1 MKKKQSSFK
10 ILIADDEE
18 KIRISLSGL
27 LRDYGYE
34 ITTTSSALE
43 CLKILST
50 ETFDLVI
57 LDIVMP
63 EINGIEVLQQIKEK
77 YKDTE
82 VIIMTGYADKEKA
95 IASLR
100 FNAYDFIEKPFES
113 KEIMNT
119 ICHCL
124 EQKVLRSEIERKNI
138 ELRESEAKYRSIFHE
153 ARDGIVLIERETG
166 CIFDCNEE
174 FEKQTGRK
182 IEHLKKMKMWELMT
196 PEKKEDA
203 KIAFSELNVK
213 DAVDKID
220 PEELR
225 FQKPDGSIIPIEIT
239 SKTLVLRSKQYIQSI
254 TRDIT
259 ERKKTDKQIQY
270 LSFHDKL
277 TGCYNRAYFEEEI
290 KRFDVERQ
298 LPISLIFG
306 DVNGLKLLND
316 AFGHEEGDRLLCN
329 IAKILSDLC
338 RKEDIVA
345 RWGGDEF
352 AVILLKTNED
362 VAFEVCNR
370 IKQACNKADSEP
382 IKPSLALGV
391 ATKTKACQDIKKVLK
406 EAENMMYS
414 KKLEESNVARNSFIF
429 SLMRSLVERKYE
441 CGNHI
446 NRLQQMTMKIGYEI
460 RLSEEEL
467 EELNLLSSLHDI
479 GNLAIP
485 DRIVMKPD
493 RLTKDEW
500 KAMKKHPEIGYRI
513 AQYSHRTASI
523 AETILTHHER
533 WDGSGYPMGI
543 NGNDIPFISRIF
555 SIVDAYD
562 VMTHDKIYRKAMP
575 HEKALIELRKCAGTQ
590 FDPKLVEIFTEIIF

>member
-18 KIRISLSGL
+18 KIRKSLGGL
-27 LRDYGYE
+27 LEDHGYE

-50 ETFDLVI
+50 EIFDLVI

-82 VIIMTGYADKEKA
+82 VIIMTGHSDREKA
-95 IASLR
+95 VASLR

-113 KEIMNT
+113 EEIMNT
-119 ICHCL
+119 IRHCL
-124 EQKVLRSEIERKNI
+124 DQQASRREIERKNI
-138 ELRESEAKYRSIFHE
+138 ELGESEAKYRAIFHE
-153 ARDGIVLIERETG
+153 ARDGIVLIDGETG

-174 FEKQTGRK
+174 FEKQTGRR
-182 IEHLKKMKMWELMT
+182 IEHLRKMQIWELMS
-196 PEKKEDA
+196 PEKREEA

-213 DAVDKID
+213 GLVDTIGSV
-220 PEELR
+220 ELR
-225 FQKPDGSIIPIEIT
+225 FQKPDGNILPIEFA
-239 SKTLVLRSKQYIQSI
+239 SKTLMSHGKHYIQGI
-254 TRDIT
+254 TRDVT
-259 ERKKTDKQIQY
+259 ERKKADEQIQY
-270 LSFHDKL
+270 LSFHDRL

-290 KRFDVERQ
+290 KRLDVERQ
-298 LPISLIFG
+298 LPISLIIG
-306 DVNGLKLLND
+306 DVNGMKLLND
-316 AFGHEEGDRLLCN
+316 AFGQEEGDMLLCR
-329 IAKILSDLC
+329 IAKILKNLC
-338 RKEDIVA
+338 RKEDILA

-352 AVILLKTNED
+352 AVILPKTNENIALD
-362 VAFEVCNR
+362 VCNR
-370 IKQACNKADSEP
+370 IKMACNEADSGP
-382 IKPSLALGV
+382 VKPSVALGV
-391 ATKTKACQDIKKVLK
+391 ATKKKACQDMKKVLK
-406 EAENMMYS
+406 EAENMIYS
-414 KKLEESNVARNSFIF
+414 KKLGLSDVARNSFIF
-429 SLMRSLVERKYE
+429 SLLISLVEKNYE

-460 RLSEEEL
+460 KLSENEL
-467 EELNLLSSLHDI
+467 EELTLLSSLHDI